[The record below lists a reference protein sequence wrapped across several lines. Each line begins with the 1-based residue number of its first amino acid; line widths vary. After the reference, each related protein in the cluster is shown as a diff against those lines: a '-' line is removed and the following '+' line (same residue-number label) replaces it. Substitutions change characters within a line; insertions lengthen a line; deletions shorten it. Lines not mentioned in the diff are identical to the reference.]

1 MIRGGRDVVFGQSL
15 VRRSSIGRNWIPRG
29 TDVVPCAGLVF
40 HPLHSWK
47 RSPALINTSDKSIGT
62 LTSNACC
69 RGAAALVCT
78 VTATVLSL
86 LVMRVTV
93 FLSTAWAA
101 KLIARCFSWWR
112 PEHQPLP
119 VGCLKAVNF
128 LGLLNASAE
137 FSRHR
142 EVRFGSKADI
152 AAVSSH
158 VRFTPE
164 SGHCRT
170 MLGCPLCAKSG
181 HANSIQSPLVSR
193 QVCSGTS
200 SAVPL
205 IWTTTVANADFP
217 QGTWQGPE

>member
-152 AAVSSH
+152 RVVH
-158 VRFTPE
+158 HYVRFTP
-164 SGHCRT
+164 
-170 MLGCPLCAKSG
+170 KSG
-181 HANSIQSPLVSR
+181 HRLSPSPSSSHRCACDRRAVMVRSR
-193 QVCSGTS
+193 RETYWRRFLSHGRVFPATISKRVRS
-200 SAVPL
+200 VPGR
-205 IWTTTVANADFP
+205 P
-217 QGTWQGPE
+217 RQ